1 MNPEKKEALFSPDEE
16 NIANKTAE
24 LTELL
29 CTTQDYKRYEKH
41 LKALKEQPE
50 KYHKLNEFRRKH
62 MELQLEAEDERY
74 YERMEALYTEYKD
87 ILMESVVTKFLAS
100 EQSVCK
106 MMRKIYDS
114 IALKMNLDVTY
125 MDET

>member
-1 MNPEKKEALFSPDEE
+1 
-16 NIANKTAE
+16 
-24 LTELL
+24 
-29 CTTQDYKRYEKH
+29 
-41 LKALKEQPE
+41 
-50 KYHKLNEFRRKH
+50 